1 MIDLERPVCRGLV
14 GDYQISGKHG
24 HVLSDHP
31 GYLLYVT
38 GTVQRWKKTKRLL
51 PGKVSQDGDDEGT
64 LRLDRLPTAAETELI
79 RDLIGIRKR
88 RHGTA
93 EALSNLERARGSTK
107 SPNFAPELAPEAN
120 GSLCASDGRAQKEAP
135 ATEFSG
141 AQGSPLGV

>member
-38 GTVQRWKKTKRLL
+38 STVQRWKKTKRLW

-64 LRLDRLPTAAETELI
+64 LRLDRLPTAAEA
-79 RDLIGIRKR
+79 DLIGI
-88 RHGTA
+88 
-93 EALSNLERARGSTK
+93 
-107 SPNFAPELAPEAN
+107 P
-120 GSLCASDGRAQKEAP
+120 QAP
-135 ATEFSG
+135 AR
-141 AQGSPLGV
+141 AC

>member
-1 MIDLERPVCRGLV
+1 MLSALFALV
-14 GDYQISGKHG
+14 ICGT
-24 HVLSDHP
+24 VV
-31 GYLLYVT
+31 VT

-64 LRLDRLPTAAETELI
+64 LRLDRLPTAAEAELI

-88 RHGTA
+88 RHVTA

-135 ATEFSG
+135 ATEG
-141 AQGSPLGV
+141 LKVLLLGV